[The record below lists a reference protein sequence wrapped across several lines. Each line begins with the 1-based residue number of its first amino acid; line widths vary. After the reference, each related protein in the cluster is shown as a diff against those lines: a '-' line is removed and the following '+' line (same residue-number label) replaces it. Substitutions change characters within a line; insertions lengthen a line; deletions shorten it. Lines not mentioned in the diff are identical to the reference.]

1 MRHRI
6 ASLRPWLLSRVAVV
20 GLLASV
26 ASACSTDTMRFVQNP
41 FADPFKSSGDDQMA
55 TGSLGPS
62 ASAEPSYR
70 PAPSYPSRSAAVTS
84 APLAAPSAP
93 NMAMRAPEAVGG
105 SAKGWTAQGGT
116 PFVVGT
122 GDTLAGISGRYN
134 VPVAA
139 LVEANGLRS
148 KSVSPGQ
155 QIIIP
160 VYNPSAP
167 QTVASHS
174 VASIGRT
181 TPLPSAQPPRQ
192 MARAEQP
199 LRPPAAR
206 PMHETAAPRLAPPKA
221 VESNQHVLKPVARA
235 PEPVKA
241 PPASTPVREA
251 AKPVEVKQ
259 PVVAKTQPAPA
270 APEPRQQVAKAEPAE
285 PETTASLP
293 KGGDVARDFRWPA
306 RGRVI
311 QGFGGRG
318 GNEGINIAVPEGT
331 PVKAAEGGVV
341 AYAGNELK
349 GYGNLVLIRHDDG
362 WVTAYA
368 NNSELL
374 VKRGDKVSRGQTI
387 AKSGQTGNVSSPQLH
402 FELRK
407 GSTPVDPM
415 SHLAGL

>member
-1 MRHRI
+1 
-6 ASLRPWLLSRVAVV
+6 
-20 GLLASV
+20 
-26 ASACSTDTMRFVQNP
+26 MRFVQNP
-41 FADPFKSSGDDQMA
+41 FTDPFKADGGDQMA
-55 TGSLGPS
+55 TGSIAPS
-62 ASAEPSYR
+62 APVGTQPYGSSGAYPSR
-70 PAPSYPSRSAAVTS
+70 PAPVTS

-93 NMAMRAPEAVGG
+93 RASAAAPEAVGG

-139 LVEANGLRS
+139 LAAANGL
-148 KSVSPGQ
+148 KGNSVSPGQ

-160 VYNPSAP
+160 AYNPSAS
-167 QTVASHS
+167 QTVASRSAGSTGHLAAPPLAPQPHHQ
-174 VASIGRT
+174 AS
-181 TPLPSAQPPRQ
+181 LQQPSRAP
-192 MARAEQP
+192 MARQVQASVP
-199 LRPPAAR
+199 
-206 PMHETAAPRLAPPKA
+206 PRLAAPKA
-221 VESNQHVLKPVARA
+221 IEPSTHSLKPVARA
-235 PEPVKA
+235 LEPVKA
-241 PPASTPVREA
+241 PPLSAPIKEA

-259 PVVAKTQPAPA
+259 SVAAKAPPA
-270 APEPRQQVAKAEPAE
+270 AVEQRQQVAVAEPAE

-293 KGGDVARDFRWPA
+293 KAGDSVRDFRWPA

-331 PVKAAEGGVV
+331 PVKAAEGGTV

-349 GYGNLVLIRHDDG
+349 GYGNLVLIRHEDG

-368 NNSELL
+368 NNSEIL
-374 VKRGDKVSRGQTI
+374 VKRGDKVSRGQTV

-402 FELRK
+402 FELRR

>member
-1 MRHRI
+1 MRHRV
-6 ASLRPWLLSRVAVV
+6 ASLRPRLLSRVAVV

-26 ASACSTDTMRFVQNP
+26 ASGCGTDTMRFVQNP
-41 FADPFKSSGDDQMA
+41 FTDPFKANAGDQMA
-55 TGSLGPS
+55 TGSIEPS
-62 ASAEPSYR
+62 APVGGSSYGSPSAYPSR
-70 PAPSYPSRSAAVTS
+70 PAPVAS

-93 NMAMRAPEAVGG
+93 RASAAAPEAVGG
-105 SAKGWTAQGGT
+105 SDKGWSAQGGT

-139 LVEANGLRS
+139 LAAANGLRGN
-148 KSVSPGQ
+148 SVSPGQ

-167 QTVASHS
+167 PTVASRSGGPTGHFAAPPL
-174 VASIGRT
+174 ASQPQRQAS
-181 TPLPSAQPPRQ
+181 LQQPSRAP
-192 MARAEQP
+192 MARPTQAHLP
-199 LRPPAAR
+199 
-206 PMHETAAPRLAPPKA
+206 PRLAAPKE
-221 VESNQHVLKPVARA
+221 VEPTHSLKPVARA
-235 PEPVKA
+235 PEPVKVPTVSA
-241 PPASTPVREA
+241 PVKEA
-251 AKPVEVKQ
+251 AKPAEVKQ
-259 PVVAKTQPAPA
+259 PAAKA
-270 APEPRQQVAKAEPAE
+270 ASETVEQRQQVAVAEPGE

-293 KGGDVARDFRWPA
+293 KANDAVTDFRWPA

-331 PVKAAEGGVV
+331 PVKAAEGGTV

-349 GYGNLVLIRHDDG
+349 GYGNLVLVRHDDG

-374 VKRGDKVSRGQTI
+374 VKRGEKVKRGQTI

>member
-1 MRHRI
+1 MRHRV
-6 ASLRPWLLSRVAVV
+6 ASLRPRLLSRVAVV

-26 ASACSTDTMRFVQNP
+26 ASGCGTDTMRFVQNP
-41 FADPFKSSGDDQMA
+41 FTDPFKANAGDQMA
-55 TGSLGPS
+55 TGSIGPS
-62 ASAEPSYR
+62 APVGGASYGSPSA
-70 PAPSYPSRSAAVTS
+70 YPSRSAPVTS

-93 NMAMRAPEAVGG
+93 RASVAPPEAVGG

-139 LVEANGLRS
+139 LAAANGL
-148 KSVSPGQ
+148 KGNSVSPGQ

-167 QTVASHS
+167 QTVASRSAGSTGHFAAPPLTS
-174 VASIGRT
+174 QPQRQASLQQPMRAPARPT
-181 TPLPSAQPPRQ
+181 QVPLPPRH
-192 MARAEQP
+192 
-199 LRPPAAR
+199 AA
-206 PMHETAAPRLAPPKA
+206 AKA
-221 VESNQHVLKPVARA
+221 VEPSTHSLKPVARA
-235 PEPVKA
+235 PEPVK
-241 PPASTPVREA
+241 EA

-259 PVVAKTQPAPA
+259 SVAEKPAPDDRERVAVAK
-270 APEPRQQVAKAEPAE
+270 PAE

-293 KGGDVARDFRWPA
+293 KANDPVTDFRWPA

-331 PVKAAEGGVV
+331 PVKAAEGGTV

-349 GYGNLVLIRHDDG
+349 GYGNLVLVRHEDG

-368 NNSELL
+368 NNSEIL
-374 VKRGDKVSRGQTI
+374 VKRGEKVKRGQTI